1 MKHNI
6 VKVVL
11 ARDPGSRAI
20 DLERPAQILAAD
32 GSGDALMQRL
42 SPEAKAQIGTRESVV
57 FFDAIRTPAGW
68 RLGSR
73 AR

>member
-1 MKHNI
+1 MKQKT

-11 ARDPGSRAI
+11 ARDPGSRAV
-20 DLERPAQILAAD
+20 DLERPVQIFDVD
-32 GSGDALMQRL
+32 GSGEALMQRL
-42 SPEAKAQIGTRESVV
+42 SPEAKAQIGTKESVV

-68 RLGSR
+68 RLGDR

>member
-1 MKHNI
+1 MKQKV

-20 DLERPAQILAAD
+20 DLERPAQIFDVD
-32 GSGDALMQRL
+32 GSDDALVQRL
-42 SPEAKAQIGTRESVV
+42 PPEAKAQIGTRESVV
-57 FFDAIRTPAGW
+57 FFDAIRTSEGW
-68 RLGSR
+68 RLGNR

>member
-1 MKHNI
+1 MKYKI

-20 DLERPAQILAAD
+20 DLERTAQIFDVD
-32 GSGDALMQRL
+32 GAGEALIQRL

-57 FFDAIRTPAGW
+57 FFNATRTADGW
-68 RLGSR
+68 RLGNR

>member
-1 MKHNI
+1 MKHQI

-20 DLERPAQILAAD
+20 DLDRPAQIFD
-32 GSGDALMQRL
+32 GEGSGDALIQRL
-42 SPEAKAQIGTRESVV
+42 PSEAKAQIGTRESVV

-68 RLGSR
+68 RLGNR